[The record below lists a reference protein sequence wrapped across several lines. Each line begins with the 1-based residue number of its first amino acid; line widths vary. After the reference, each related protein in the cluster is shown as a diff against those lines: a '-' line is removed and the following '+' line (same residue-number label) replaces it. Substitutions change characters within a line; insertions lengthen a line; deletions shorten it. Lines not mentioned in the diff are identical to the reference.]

1 MTTAAGQ
8 GPPARASLR
17 VVVTVGT
24 DHHPFDRLV
33 HWVNDWL
40 ATHPVQAQG
49 FFMQSGSTSVVPA
62 CPWSRAA
69 EVQQL
74 DALLDEADV
83 IVCHGGPATI
93 AAAWA
98 RSLLPIVVPR
108 LPQLG
113 EHVDDHQVDFSQKLA
128 ELGRIRLAQTPAE
141 FASIMAAATRDPGCL
156 RAGLPA
162 ADVDAA
168 VMRFGELVEEL
179 VGRPR
184 RDSLLGRQIRRISRR
199 RASVPPAPAVNV
211 LPGSIHTEDLV
222 SHPRRRLQTSPR
234 TGRSGLPETVNEE
247 EE

>member
-1 MTTAAGQ
+1 VTAAAGQ
-8 GPPARASLR
+8 EPPARARVR

-40 ATHPVQAQG
+40 AAHPGQAQG
-49 FFMQSGSTSVVPA
+49 FFMQSGSTTVVPA
-62 CPWSRAA
+62 CPWSRAV
-69 EVQQL
+69 EVQRL

-83 IVCHGGPATI
+83 IVCHGGPATM

-113 EHVDDHQVDFSQKLA
+113 EHVDDHQLDFSHKLA

-141 FASIMAAATRDPGCL
+141 FVSIMAAATRDPGCL

-162 ADVDAA
+162 ADVDVA
-168 VMRFGELVEEL
+168 VARFGELVEDL
-179 VGRPR
+179 VRRPHR
-184 RDSLLGRQIRRISRR
+184 LRRIGPGRRSRR
-199 RASVPPAPAVNV
+199 ELPTVAGVPAGHGDSSAGLTAAPGPADASQDSPHGFPAP
-211 LPGSIHTEDLV
+211 IH
-222 SHPRRRLQTSPR
+222 
-234 TGRSGLPETVNEE
+234 EE
-247 EE
+247 HE